1 MRAPRENQ
9 PREALFAVG
18 NPPAAS
24 QAPGA
29 WALSINVV
37 VLQDCVPFEN
47 FHGRYV
53 RPEGSNF
60 DAKGK
65 WKSRSLPAERVP
77 EGNARGLQRILLR
90 KRIEGGESKV
100 RG

>member
-9 PREALFAVG
+9 PREALFAIG

-24 QAPGA
+24 QALGA
-29 WALSINVV
+29 WAHSINVV

-53 RPEGSNF
+53 RPERSNF
-60 DAKGK
+60 DARGK
-65 WKSRSLPAERVP
+65 RRSRSHLVERIP

-100 RG
+100 PG